1 MPLKFYC
8 YLILILLVMA
18 VAVPTHA
25 ARKLVAA
32 VLTSDLPRYR
42 EAHKAFT
49 RTLAQKGYD
58 QSNIE
63 IITQTPNPDP
73 ISWANTIRKFNAIGA
88 DIIITYGAPV
98 TLAAMREADSIPI
111 VFVDVYGPV
120 ETGITR
126 SMTVPGG
133 NFTGISSK
141 VPMVTLIKTAQEVK
155 PIRTLG
161 VLYNSREIGS
171 VVQLKEIKR
180 IGAQMG
186 FAVVEMNVSS
196 TTMLDNALGSLLSSR
211 VDWLY
216 LSESTPVS
224 RSFEKIIRRANES
237 KIPVISH
244 MPDASEKGALVALE
258 INSLEQGQIA
268 GDYAVKILAGKKPA
282 HMAISTPK
290 KIDLIVNLKVAKL
303 LDLHVP
309 IQVLNVATRV
319 LK

>member
-1 MPLKFYC
+1 MPLKIYC
-8 YLILILLVMA
+8 YLLLLLLMVA
-18 VAVPTHA
+18 AVPSHA

-63 IITQTPNPDP
+63 IITQSPNPDR

-98 TLAAMREADSIPI
+98 TLAAMREADNTPI

-126 SMTVPGG
+126 SMSLPGG
-133 NFTGISSK
+133 NVTGISSK

-155 PIRTLG
+155 PIRNLG

-180 IGAQMG
+180 VAAQMG

-196 TTMLDNALGSLLSSR
+196 TTMLDNALGSLLSSH
-211 VDWLY
+211 VDWVY
-216 LSESTPVS
+216 LSESTPVN
-224 RSFEKIIRRANES
+224 RSFEKIVRRANEY
-237 KIPVISH
+237 KIPIMSH
-244 MPDASEKGALVALE
+244 IPDAAEKGALIALE
-258 INSLEQGQIA
+258 INSLEQGQLA

-282 HMAISTPK
+282 HMPISTPK
-290 KIDLIVNLKVAKL
+290 KIDLIVNLKVARS

-309 IQVLNVATRV
+309 IQVLNVTTRV
-319 LK
+319 MK

>member
-1 MPLKFYC
+1 MPLKIYC
-8 YLILILLVMA
+8 YLLLLLLMVA
-18 VAVPTHA
+18 AVPSHA

-63 IITQTPNPDP
+63 IITQSPNPDP

-98 TLAAMREADSIPI
+98 TLAAMREADNTPI

-126 SMTVPGG
+126 SMSLPGG
-133 NFTGISSK
+133 NVTGISSK

-155 PIRTLG
+155 PIRNLG

-180 IGAQMG
+180 VAAQMG
-186 FAVVEMNVSS
+186 FVVVEMNVSS
-196 TTMLDNALGSLLSSR
+196 TTMLDNALGSLLSSH
-211 VDWLY
+211 VDWVY
-216 LSESTPVS
+216 LSESTPVN
-224 RSFEKIIRRANES
+224 RSFEKIVRRANEY
-237 KIPVISH
+237 KIPIMSH
-244 MPDASEKGALVALE
+244 IPDAAEKGALIALE
-258 INSLEQGQIA
+258 INSLEQGQLA

-282 HMAISTPK
+282 HMPISTPK
-290 KIDLIVNLKVAKL
+290 KIDLIVNLKVARS

-309 IQVLNVATRV
+309 IQVLNVTTRV
-319 LK
+319 MK

>member
-1 MPLKFYC
+1 MPLKIYC
-8 YLILILLVMA
+8 YLLLLLLMVA
-18 VAVPTHA
+18 AVPSHA

-63 IITQTPNPDP
+63 IITQSPNPDR

-98 TLAAMREADSIPI
+98 TLAAMREADNTPI

-126 SMTVPGG
+126 SMSLPGG
-133 NFTGISSK
+133 NVTGISSK

-155 PIRTLG
+155 PIRNLG

-180 IGAQMG
+180 VAAQMG
-186 FAVVEMNVSS
+186 FVVVEMNVSS
-196 TTMLDNALGSLLSSR
+196 TTMLDNALGSLLSSH
-211 VDWLY
+211 VDWVY
-216 LSESTPVS
+216 LSESTPVN
-224 RSFEKIIRRANES
+224 RSFEKIVRRANEY
-237 KIPVISH
+237 KIPIMSH
-244 MPDASEKGALVALE
+244 IPDAAEKGALIALE
-258 INSLEQGQIA
+258 INSLEQGQLA

-282 HMAISTPK
+282 HMPISTPK
-290 KIDLIVNLKVAKL
+290 KIDLIVNLKVARS

-309 IQVLNVATRV
+309 IQVLNVTTRV
-319 LK
+319 MK

>member
-1 MPLKFYC
+1 MPLKIYC
-8 YLILILLVMA
+8 YLLLLLLMVA
-18 VAVPTHA
+18 AVPSHA

-49 RTLAQKGYD
+49 RALAQKGYD

-63 IITQTPNPDP
+63 IITQSPNPDP

-98 TLAAMREADSIPI
+98 TLAAMREADNTPI

-126 SMTVPGG
+126 SMSLPGG
-133 NFTGISSK
+133 NVTGISSK

-155 PIRTLG
+155 PIRNLG

-180 IGAQMG
+180 VAAQMG

-196 TTMLDNALGSLLSSR
+196 TTMLDNALGSLLSSH
-211 VDWLY
+211 VDWVY
-216 LSESTPVS
+216 LSESTPVN
-224 RSFEKIIRRANES
+224 RSFEKIVRRANEY
-237 KIPVISH
+237 KIPIMSH
-244 MPDASEKGALVALE
+244 IPDAAEKGALIALE
-258 INSLEQGQIA
+258 INSLEQGQLA

-282 HMAISTPK
+282 HMPISTPK
-290 KIDLIVNLKVAKL
+290 KIDLIVNLKVARS

-309 IQVLNVATRV
+309 IQVLNVTTRV

>member
-1 MPLKFYC
+1 M
-8 YLILILLVMA
+8 VA
-18 VAVPTHA
+18 AVPSHA

-63 IITQTPNPDP
+63 IITQSPNPDP

-98 TLAAMREADSIPI
+98 TLAAMREADNTPI

-126 SMTVPGG
+126 SMSLPGG
-133 NFTGISSK
+133 NVTGISSK

-155 PIRTLG
+155 PIRNLG

-180 IGAQMG
+180 VAAQMG
-186 FAVVEMNVSS
+186 FVVVEMNVSS
-196 TTMLDNALGSLLSSR
+196 TTMLDNALGSLLSSH
-211 VDWLY
+211 VDWVY
-216 LSESTPVS
+216 LSESTPVN
-224 RSFEKIIRRANES
+224 RSFEKIVRRANEY
-237 KIPVISH
+237 KIPIMSH
-244 MPDASEKGALVALE
+244 IPDAAEKGALIALE
-258 INSLEQGQIA
+258 INSLEQGQLA

-282 HMAISTPK
+282 HMPISTPK
-290 KIDLIVNLKVAKL
+290 KIDLIVNLKVARS

-309 IQVLNVATRV
+309 IQVLNVTTRV
-319 LK
+319 MK

>member
-1 MPLKFYC
+1 MPLKIYC
-8 YLILILLVMA
+8 YLLLLLLMVA
-18 VAVPTHA
+18 AVPSHA

-63 IITQTPNPDP
+63 IITQSPNPDP

-98 TLAAMREADSIPI
+98 TLAAMREADNTPI

-126 SMTVPGG
+126 SMSLPGG
-133 NFTGISSK
+133 NVTGISSK

-155 PIRTLG
+155 PIRNLG

-180 IGAQMG
+180 VAAQMG

-196 TTMLDNALGSLLSSR
+196 TTMLDNALGSLLSSH
-211 VDWLY
+211 VDWVY
-216 LSESTPVS
+216 LSESTPVN
-224 RSFEKIIRRANES
+224 RSFEKIVRRANEY
-237 KIPVISH
+237 KIPIMSH
-244 MPDASEKGALVALE
+244 IPDAAEKGALIALE
-258 INSLEQGQIA
+258 INSLEQGQLA

-282 HMAISTPK
+282 HMPISTPK
-290 KIDLIVNLKVAKL
+290 KIDLIVNLKVARS

-309 IQVLNVATRV
+309 IQVLNVTTRV

>member
-1 MPLKFYC
+1 MPLKFCC

-18 VAVPTHA
+18 GAVPTHA

-98 TLAAMREADSIPI
+98 TLAAMREVDSIPI

-126 SMTVPGG
+126 SMTMPGG

-141 VPMVTLIKTAQEVK
+141 VPMVTLIKTAQDVK
-155 PIRTLG
+155 QIRTLG

-196 TTMLDNALGSLLSSR
+196 TTMLDNALSSLLSSR

-244 MPDASEKGALVALE
+244 VPDASEKGALVALE